1 MNFQSNWI
9 ITSNWVAHA
18 VDSFFRVTM
27 SAIDMMRLIRSRL
40 PLFLSLYLPFSLSL
54 FLSIYRSS
62 QDAAHL
68 SNEAQFENRV
78 KLPALAARHSLI
90 ERMLGNMNSAY
101 SFRKPFHSHQARIEH
116 LNRNAFHHEICNM
129 HFHFLF
135 DACDKIKKQIKFI
148 KKARQ
153 RERAR

>member
-101 SFRKPFHSHQARIEH
+101 SFRQTISLSSSTHWTFESKCIPPWNLQH
-116 LNRNAFHHEICNM
+116 AFPLSIRCM
-129 HFHFLF
+129 WQ
-135 DACDKIKKQIKFI
+135 DKKTNKIH
-148 KKARQ
+148 
-153 RERAR
+153 